1 MFWANGLAY
10 VSLSM
15 YLWKQYRKKIL
26 QFYHICSLPQIRLFM
41 VKVSLNF
48 VDHKMWERSHNYEIW
63 GWGCWSVSDQEHKVR
78 FIQWQLK
85 SFIYSI
91 LTLNFHLLA
100 KTKFSYPKYKIK
112 YKLPQNFHFMKFC
125 VWFSLTSNSR
135 RQCKNLVT
143 VGFITRL
150 N

>member
-1 MFWANGLAY
+1 MFRANGLAY

-48 VDHKMWERSHNYEIW
+48 VDHKMWERSHDYEIW

-100 KTKFSYPKYKIK
+100 KTKFSYPKDKIR
-112 YKLPQNFHFMKFC
+112 YKLPQNFHFMKFY